1 MNTALTAP
9 EKQITEHRPIGVI
22 NAGNLS

>member
-9 EKQITEHRPIGVI
+9 EKQITEHRPTGVI